1 MLLLL
6 FVLWIFKI
14 FNFIY
19 RYNFLGKILKA
30 HARGTL
36 SYTFMVFIAS
46 EILKMLIVVLSRVYS
61 NNSFARV
68 IYTFNFKLSKTLLQL
83 RFTRLKTFPVR
94 VRDIESVINFV
105 GNNNF
110 KKYLTIFLD
119 IVFDVIVF
127 DVTHY

>member
-1 MLLLL
+1 
-6 FVLWIFKI
+6 
-14 FNFIY
+14 
-19 RYNFLGKILKA
+19 
-30 HARGTL
+30 
-36 SYTFMVFIAS
+36 MVFIAS

-61 NNSFARV
+61 NNNFARV

-94 VRDIESVINFV
+94 VRGVESVINFV

-110 KKYLTIFLD
+110 EKYLTIFVD

-127 DVTHY
+127 DVTRY

>member
-1 MLLLL
+1 MLLL

-19 RYNFLGKILKA
+19 RYNSFGKTLKA

-36 SYTFMVFIAS
+36 SYTFMFFIAS
-46 EILKMLIVVLSRVYS
+46 EILKMLMVVLSRVYS
-61 NNSFARV
+61 NNNFARI

-83 RFTRLKTFPVR
+83 RFTRIKIFPVR
-94 VRDIESVINFV
+94 VRGIESVVSFV
-105 GNNNF
+105 DNNNF
-110 KKYLTIFLD
+110 EKYLT
-119 IVFDVIVF
+119 VFVVGDIVF

>member
-1 MLLLL
+1 MLLL

-19 RYNFLGKILKA
+19 RYNSFGKTLKA

-36 SYTFMVFIAS
+36 SYTFMFFIAS
-46 EILKMLIVVLSRVYS
+46 EILKMLMVVLSRVYS
-61 NNSFARV
+61 NNNFARI

-83 RFTRLKTFPVR
+83 RFTRIKIFPVR
-94 VRDIESVINFV
+94 VRGIESVV
-105 GNNNF
+105 SVVDNNNF
-110 KKYLTIFLD
+110 EKYLA
-119 IVFDVIVF
+119 VFVVGDIVF

>member
-1 MLLLL
+1 MLLL

-19 RYNFLGKILKA
+19 RYNSFGKTLKA

-36 SYTFMVFIAS
+36 SYTFMFFIAS
-46 EILKMLIVVLSRVYS
+46 EILKMLMVVLSRVYS
-61 NNSFARV
+61 NNNFARI

-83 RFTRLKTFPVR
+83 RFTRIKIFPVR
-94 VRDIESVINFV
+94 VRGIESVVSFV

-110 KKYLTIFLD
+110 EKYLA
-119 IVFDVIVF
+119 VFVVGDIVF

>member
-1 MLLLL
+1 MLLL

-19 RYNFLGKILKA
+19 RYNSFGKTLKA

-36 SYTFMVFIAS
+36 SYTFMFFIAS
-46 EILKMLIVVLSRVYS
+46 EILKMLMVVLSRVYS
-61 NNSFARV
+61 NNNFARI

-83 RFTRLKTFPVR
+83 RFTRIEIFPVR
-94 VRDIESVINFV
+94 VRGIESVVSFV
-105 GNNNF
+105 DNNNF
-110 KKYLTIFLD
+110 EKYLA
-119 IVFDVIVF
+119 VFVVGDIVF

>member
-1 MLLLL
+1 MLLL

-19 RYNFLGKILKA
+19 RYNSFGKTLKA

-36 SYTFMVFIAS
+36 SYTFMFFIAS
-46 EILKMLIVVLSRVYS
+46 EILKMLMVVLSRIYS
-61 NNSFARV
+61 NNNFARI

-83 RFTRLKTFPVR
+83 RFTRIKIFPVR
-94 VRDIESVINFV
+94 VRGIESVVSFV

-110 KKYLTIFLD
+110 EKYLA
-119 IVFDVIVF
+119 VFVVGDIVF

>member
-1 MLLLL
+1 MLLL

-19 RYNFLGKILKA
+19 RYNSFGKTLKA

-36 SYTFMVFIAS
+36 SYTFMFFIAS
-46 EILKMLIVVLSRVYS
+46 EILKMLMVVLSRVYS
-61 NNSFARV
+61 NNNFARI

-83 RFTRLKTFPVR
+83 RFTRIKIFPVR
-94 VRDIESVINFV
+94 LRGIESVVSFV
-105 GNNNF
+105 DNNNF
-110 KKYLTIFLD
+110 EKYLA
-119 IVFDVIVF
+119 VFVVGDIVF

>member
-1 MLLLL
+1 MLLL

-19 RYNFLGKILKA
+19 RYNSFGKTLKA

-36 SYTFMVFIAS
+36 SYTFMFFIAS
-46 EILKMLIVVLSRVYS
+46 EILKMLMVVLSRVYS
-61 NNSFARV
+61 NNNFARI

-83 RFTRLKTFPVR
+83 RFTRIKIFPVR
-94 VRDIESVINFV
+94 VRGIESVVSFV
-105 GNNNF
+105 DNNNF
-110 KKYLTIFLD
+110 EKYLA
-119 IVFDVIVF
+119 VFVVGDIVF